1 VDLDLEVPL
10 AKDQDLVDQDL
21 EVLLAKDQDL
31 EVPLVKDQDPEVP
44 PVKDQE
50 KDHQKV
56 DN

>member
-31 EVPLVKDQDPEVP
+31 EVPLVKDQDLEVP